1 MHYWSLALSSK
12 ALKTVHAW
20 QVFWLAP
27 VIERLPVI
35 NWQLTIDSWQWI
47 IQLSAVGCPLSEN
60 SGKSVV
66 QYIFFNCQLFIINFQ
81 LKNELTAAGLFRIYT
96 WFPFNCFPRKGV
108 ANQCG
113 TKIGS
118 LFVFS
123 KLGDILFL
131 SSWYERE
138 RTNLFFSIFSVF
150 L

>member
-1 MHYWSLALSSK
+1 MFKNKPNSLQVKSKINKAELKKRMHYWSLALSSK

-47 IQLSAVGCPLSEN
+47 IQLSVVGCPLSEN

-96 WFPFNCFPRKGV
+96 WFPFNH
-108 ANQCG
+108 
-113 TKIGS
+113 
-118 LFVFS
+118 FS
-123 KLGDILFL
+123 QE
-131 SSWYERE
+131 YESEPLQVQR
-138 RTNLFFSIFSVF
+138 
-150 L
+150 